1 MPVHSLSSH
10 ITAALLETSMSR
22 AIHRFVIE
30 EEEDGKPCLVVSCY
44 VRPFGSS

>member
-30 EEEDGKPCLVVSCY
+30 EEEDGKPCLVVRCY
-44 VRPFGSS
+44 IGLVDSS